1 MSSISMN
8 RVLHENWPLWVL
20 KDVSNF
26 ITSYNVIKYSGITF
40 INVLLTLE
48 SPLLHKCVFCTNALI
63 SLFNKLTFPSNIIFH
78 YHRMKVLNG
87 VFHWF
92 YKIFHSILQFFPWN
106 LKCFYFS
113 PFSPFAFSQHFFTFS
128 GFTRNQGDSQEVPI
142 YRVKYYRYEC
152 IYICLFL

>member
-1 MSSISMN
+1 MSSISMY

-26 ITSYNVIKYSGITF
+26 ITSYNVVKYSGITF

-87 VFHWF
+87 VFHRF

-106 LKCFYFS
+106 LKCFTSLLFLLLLFPNIFLHLVDLPEIKGTHRKFRS
-113 PFSPFAFSQHFFTFS
+113 IVSSII
-128 GFTRNQGDSQEVPI
+128 GMNV
-142 YRVKYYRYEC
+142 
-152 IYICLFL
+152 YICLFL